1 MARRLIYH
9 SAKPCRSASKF
20 DFARR
25 KAMSDFEDI
34 TYDVKDRI
42 GLITLNRPD
51 KLNAWTAAMEKSIK
65 RALAAAVA
73 DDAVRVI
80 VVTGAGRGFCS
91 GADMGL
97 LQQIQPT
104 NWEDRELAK
113 ATREETFD
121 FRSGLGPDVTPHY
134 GGRFG
139 YLFQIKKPIIAAI
152 NGPAAG
158 LGLVFA
164 LYADIRF
171 AGSETKFTTAFA
183 QRGLIAEHGIS
194 WLLPRLVGPAHAL
207 DLLLSA
213 RKVTAAEAERM
224 GLVNKVF
231 EQANFMANVLD
242 YARALAETVSPR
254 SMGVMKAQVWKSLF
268 QGFNE
273 ALEVGDSEMQ
283 KSFATAD
290 FKEGVAH
297 FVEKRKANFT
307 GK

>member
-1 MARRLIYH
+1 MSQYEDLIY
-9 SAKPCRSASKF
+9 
-20 DFARR
+20 
-25 KAMSDFEDI
+25 E
-34 TYDVKDRI
+34 VKDRVAI
-42 GLITLNRPD
+42 LTLNRPD

-65 RALAAAVA
+65 RALAAAVQ

-80 VVTGAGRGFCS
+80 VITGAGRGFCA
-91 GADMGL
+91 GADMNL
-97 LQQIQPT
+97 LQQIKPT
-104 NWEDRELAK
+104 NWEDRELAN
-113 ATREETFD
+113 AAREETFD
-121 FRSGLGPDVTPHY
+121 FNSGLGPDVTQHY

-139 YLFQIKKPIIAAI
+139 YLFQVKKPIIAAI

-164 LYADIRF
+164 LYADMRF
-171 AGSETKFTTAFA
+171 AGSDAKFTTAFA

-194 WLLPRLVGPAHAL
+194 WLLPRLVGPANAL

-213 RKVTAAEAERM
+213 RKATATEAERM

-231 EQANFMANVLD
+231 EQANFIGAVMD
-242 YARALAETVSPR
+242 YAKTLAETVSPR
-254 SMGVMKAQVWKSLF
+254 SMAVMKAQIWKSLF
-268 QGFNE
+268 QNFNE
-273 ALEVGDSEMQ
+273 AVEVGDKEMQ
-283 KSFATAD
+283 GSFATAD

>member
-1 MARRLIYH
+1 MAY
-9 SAKPCRSASKF
+9 
-20 DFARR
+20 
-25 KAMSDFEDI
+25 EDI
-34 TYDVKDRI
+34 LYEVKDRVA
-42 GLITLNRPD
+42 LISLNRPD
-51 KLNAWTAAMEKSIK
+51 KLNAWTAAMERSVKQ
-65 RALAAAVA
+65 ALAAAVQ

-80 VVTGAGRGFCS
+80 VVTGAGRGFCA

-97 LQQIQPT
+97 LQQIKPT
-104 NWEDRELAK
+104 NWEDRELA
-113 ATREETFD
+113 AAAREETFD

-139 YLFQIKKPIIAAI
+139 YLFQVKKPIIAAI

-164 LYADIRF
+164 LYADMRF
-171 AGSETKFTTAFA
+171 AASDAKFTTAFA

-194 WLLPRLVGPAHAL
+194 WLLPRLVGPANAL

-213 RKVTAAEAERM
+213 RKTTAAEAERM

-231 EQANFMANVLD
+231 EQANFMGAVMD
-242 YARALAETVSPR
+242 YARTLAETVSPR
-254 SMGVMKAQVWKSLF
+254 SMAVMKAQIWKALF
-268 QGFNE
+268 QDFNE
-273 ALEVGDSEMQ
+273 ALEVGDTEMQ

>member
-1 MARRLIYH
+1 
-9 SAKPCRSASKF
+9 
-20 DFARR
+20 
-25 KAMSDFEDI
+25 MSQYEDL
-34 TYDVKDRI
+34 TYEVKGRI
-42 GLITLNRPD
+42 GVITLNRPE
-51 KLNAWTAAMEKSIK
+51 KLNAWTAAMEKSVK
-65 RALAAAVA
+65 QALAAADT

-80 VVTGAGRGFCS
+80 VITGAGRGFCA
-91 GADMGL
+91 GADMDM
-97 LQQIQPT
+97 LQTIKPT
-104 NWEDRELAK
+104 KWEDRDLAK
-113 ATREETFD
+113 ATRDETREFA
-121 FRSGLGPDVTPHY
+121 SGLGPDVSPHY
-134 GGRFG
+134 NGRFG

-171 AGSETKFTTAFA
+171 AGSDAKFTTAFA

-194 WLLPRLVGPAHAL
+194 WLLPHLVGPAHAL

-213 RKVTAAEAERM
+213 RKFTAAEAERF

-231 EQANFMANVLD
+231 EQENFMGAVMD
-242 YARALAETVSPR
+242 YAATLSETVSPR
-254 SMGVMKAQVWKSLF
+254 SMAVMKAQIWKALF
-268 QGFNE
+268 QSFDE
-273 ALEVGDSEMQ
+273 ALAVGDAEME

>member
-1 MARRLIYH
+1 
-9 SAKPCRSASKF
+9 
-20 DFARR
+20 
-25 KAMSDFEDI
+25 MSQYEDL
-34 TYDVKDRI
+34 TYEVKGHI
-42 GLITLNRPD
+42 GLVTLNRPD

-65 RALAAAVA
+65 QALAAAV
-73 DDAVRVI
+73 DDDQVRVI
-80 VVTGAGRGFCS
+80 VITGAGRGFCA
-91 GADMGL
+91 GADMNL
-97 LQQIQPT
+97 LQSIKPT
-104 NWEDRELAK
+104 KWEDRELAT
-113 ATREETFD
+113 AAREETHD
-121 FRSGLGPDVTPHY
+121 FASGLGPDVSKHY

-164 LYADIRF
+164 LYADMRF
-171 AGSETKFTTAFA
+171 AGSDAKFTTAFA

-194 WLLPRLVGPAHAL
+194 WLLPHLVGPANSL
-207 DLLLSA
+207 DLLLSS
-213 RKVTAAEAERM
+213 RKFTAAEAERF

-231 EQANFMANVLD
+231 EQENFMGAVMD
-242 YARALAETVSPR
+242 YAATLAETVSPR
-254 SMGVMKAQVWKSLF
+254 SMGVMKAQIWKALF
-268 QGFNE
+268 QSFDE
-273 ALEVGDSEMQ
+273 ALEVGDVEMQ

>member
-1 MARRLIYH
+1 MPHY
-9 SAKPCRSASKF
+9 
-20 DFARR
+20 
-25 KAMSDFEDI
+25 EDL
-34 TYDVKDRI
+34 TYEVKGRVA
-42 GLITLNRPD
+42 LLTLDRPD
-51 KLNAWTAAMEKSIK
+51 KLNAWTAAMEKSLK
-65 RALAAAVA
+65 QALAAAVA
-73 DDAVRVI
+73 DDNVRVI
-80 VVTGAGRGFCS
+80 VVTGAGRGFCA

-97 LQQIQPT
+97 LQSIKAD
-104 NWEDRELAK
+104 NWEERELAQ
-113 ATREETFD
+113 AAREEEVD
-121 FRSGLGPDVTPHY
+121 FASGLGPDVSPHY

-139 YLFQIKKPIIAAI
+139 YLMQVKKPIIAAI

-158 LGLVFA
+158 LGLVVA
-164 LYADIRF
+164 LYADMRF
-171 AGSETKFTTAFA
+171 AGSDAKFTTAFA

-213 RKVTAAEAERM
+213 RKVTADEAERM

-231 EQANFMANVLD
+231 EQGNFMGAVMD

-268 QGFNE
+268 QDFNE
-273 ALEVGDSEMQ
+273 ALAVGDSEMQ

-307 GK
+307 GR

>member
-1 MARRLIYH
+1 
-9 SAKPCRSASKF
+9 
-20 DFARR
+20 
-25 KAMSDFEDI
+25 MSQYEDLS
-34 TYDVKDRI
+34 YEVK
-42 GLITLNRPD
+42 GNVGVLTLDRPD
-51 KLNAWTAAMEKSIK
+51 KLNAWTAAMEKSVK
-65 RALAAAVA
+65 QALAAAVQ

-80 VVTGAGRGFCS
+80 IITGAGRGFCA
-91 GADMGL
+91 GADMNM
-97 LQQIQPT
+97 LQNIQPT

-113 ATREETFD
+113 ATKEETFD
-121 FRSGLGPDVTPHY
+121 FASGLGPDVSPHY

-139 YLFQIKKPIIAAI
+139 YLFQIRKPIIAAI

-171 AGSETKFTTAFA
+171 AAADAKFTTAFA

-194 WLLPRLVGPAHAL
+194 WLLPHLVGPAHSL

-213 RKVTAAEAERM
+213 RKFTAAEAERM

-231 EQANFMANVLD
+231 EQETFMGAVMD
-242 YARALAETVSPR
+242 YANTLAETVSPR
-254 SMGVMKAQVWKSLF
+254 SMAVMKAQIWKALF
-268 QGFNE
+268 QNFND
-273 ALEVGDSEMQ
+273 ALEIGDSEMQ

>member
-1 MARRLIYH
+1 MNSY
-9 SAKPCRSASKF
+9 
-20 DFARR
+20 
-25 KAMSDFEDI
+25 EDI
-34 TYDVKDRI
+34 TYEVTGHV

-65 RALAAAVA
+65 QALAAAVA
-73 DDAVRVI
+73 DDTVRVI
-80 VVTGAGRGFCS
+80 VFTGAGRGFCA
-91 GADMGL
+91 GADMDL
-97 LQQIQPT
+97 LQSIKPT
-104 NWEDRELAK
+104 KWEDRELAQ

-121 FRSGLGPDVTPHY
+121 FSSGLGPDVSPHY

-164 LYADIRF
+164 LYADMRF
-171 AGSETKFTTAFA
+171 AASDAKFTTAFA

-194 WLLPRLVGPAHAL
+194 WLLPHLVGPANAL
-207 DLLLSA
+207 DLLMSA
-213 RKVTAAEAERM
+213 RKFTAAEAERI

-231 EQANFMANVLD
+231 EQANFMSAVLD
-242 YARALAETVSPR
+242 YANLLAETVSPR
-254 SMGVMKAQVWKSLF
+254 SMGVMKAQIWKALF
-268 QGFNE
+268 QTFDE
-273 ALEVGDSEMQ
+273 ALEVGDKEME

-307 GK
+307 GQ

>member
-1 MARRLIYH
+1 
-9 SAKPCRSASKF
+9 
-20 DFARR
+20 
-25 KAMSDFEDI
+25 MSEYEDLL
-34 TYDVKDRI
+34 YEVKGRI
-42 GLITLNRPD
+42 GLLTLNRPD
-51 KLNAWTAAMEKSIK
+51 KLNAWTAAMEKSLK
-65 RALAAAVA
+65 HALAAAVK

-80 VVTGAGRGFCS
+80 VVTGAGRGFCA
-91 GADMGL
+91 GADMNL
-97 LQQIQPT
+97 LQSIKPAG

-113 ATREETFD
+113 AAREETFD

-139 YLFQIKKPIIAAI
+139 YLMQIKKPIIAAI

-164 LYADIRF
+164 LYADMRF
-171 AGSETKFTTAFA
+171 AASDAKFTTAFA

-194 WLLPRLVGPAHAL
+194 WMLPRLVGPAHAL

-213 RKVTAAEAERM
+213 RKVTATDAERM

-231 EQANFMANVLD
+231 EQANFMGAVMD
-242 YARALAETVSPR
+242 YAKTLADTVSPR
-254 SMGVMKAQVWKSLF
+254 SMGVMKAQVWKALF
-268 QGFNE
+268 QDFNE
-273 ALEVGDSEMQ
+273 ALAVGDAEMQ

-297 FVEKRKANFT
+297 FVEKRAANFT